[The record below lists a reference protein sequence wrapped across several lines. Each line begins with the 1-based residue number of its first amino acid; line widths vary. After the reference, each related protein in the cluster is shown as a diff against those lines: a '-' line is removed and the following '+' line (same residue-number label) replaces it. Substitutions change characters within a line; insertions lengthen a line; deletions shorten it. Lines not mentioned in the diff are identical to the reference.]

1 MKTILFKLLFLVA
14 LSPTIAFC
22 TNGDLPDNF
31 KGRHT
36 KEKKISKQYNVAADA
51 ILKINN
57 SYGNI
62 DLKTWD
68 QNRVSI
74 EVIIKTN
81 GNDEQKVQEKL
92 DEINVEFNQSSSGV
106 SARTIFKKE
115 NSSWLSTIF
124 GSSNNVNMEINYIV
138 RAPVKNNIDFSN
150 DYGHIFIDKL
160 TGNAKISC
168 DYGRLDIG
176 ELNGNNNQISFDYS
190 RNSRFGFINRGV
202 INADYSEFTVEDAR
216 SLEINAD
223 YTTSK
228 IRRVESLKFSCDYGS
243 LTVDKVKV
251 INGSG
256 DYLSTKIGDLYQSA
270 NLNFDY
276 GSASIGKVMKGAGE
290 IKINSDYTGLKIGY
304 DPAQAFRFAV
314 NTSYAGIN
322 GTDNFEVNKQNQS
335 STNRS
340 YSGYYLNNSGNG
352 NIVITSSY
360 GSVTFQ
366 KQ

>member
-1 MKTILFKLLFLVA
+1 MKTMLFKLLFLVA

-22 TNGDLPDNF
+22 TNGDSPDNF

-36 KEKKISKQYNVAADA
+36 REKKISKQYNVNADA

-62 DLKTWD
+62 DIKTWD
-68 QNRVSI
+68 QNRISI

-81 GNDEQKVQEKL
+81 GNDEQKVKEKL
-92 DEINVEFNQSSSGV
+92 DEINVEFNQTSSGV
-106 SARTIFKKE
+106 SARTIFRRE
-115 NSSWLSTIF
+115 NSSWLSNIF
-124 GSSNNVNMEINYIV
+124 GSSSNVNMEINYIV
-138 RAPVKNNIDFSN
+138 RAPATNNVDLSN

-160 TGNAKISC
+160 TGNARISC

-176 ELNGNNNQISFDYS
+176 ELHGNNNQINFDYS
-190 RNSRFGFINRGV
+190 RNSRFGYINRAV
-202 INADYSEFTVEDAR
+202 VNADYSEFTIEDAK

-223 YTTSK
+223 YTNSK

-243 LTVDKVKV
+243 LTVDKAKV

-256 DYLSTKIGDLYQSA
+256 DYLSTKIGELYQSA

-276 GSASIGKVMKGAGE
+276 GSASIERIMKGTGE
-290 IKINSDYTGLKIGY
+290 VKINSDYTGLKIGY
-304 DPAQAFRFAV
+304 DPAQAFRFTV
-314 NTSYAGIN
+314 NTSYAGVKGIE
-322 GTDNFEVNKQNQS
+322 NFEMNKQNQS
-335 STNRS
+335 SNKRD
-340 YSGYYLNNSGNG
+340 YSGYHLNNSGNG
-352 NIVITSSY
+352 NIIITSSY
-360 GSVTFQ
+360 GSVTFL

>member
-22 TNGDLPDNF
+22 TNGDLPDAF

-36 KEKKISKQYNVAADA
+36 REKKITKQFNVAPDA

-68 QNRVSI
+68 QNRVTI

-81 GNDEQKVQEKL
+81 GNDEQKVKEKL
-92 DEINVEFNQSSSGV
+92 DEINVEFNQTSAGV
-106 SARTIFKKE
+106 SAKTNFRKE
-115 NSSWLSTIF
+115 NSSWLSSIF
-124 GSSNNVNMEINYIV
+124 SSSNNVNMEINYII
-138 RAPVKNNIDFSN
+138 RAPVTNNVDLSN

-160 TGNAKISC
+160 SGNARISC

-176 ELNGNNNQISFDYS
+176 ELNGNNNQINFDYS
-190 RNSRFGFINRGV
+190 RNSRFGYINRAV
-202 INADYSEFTVEDAR
+202 INADYSEFSIDDAR
-216 SLEINAD
+216 SIDLNAD

-228 IRRVESLKFSCDYGS
+228 IKRVESLKFSCDYGS
-243 LTVDKVKV
+243 LSVDKVKV
-251 INGSG
+251 IEGSG
-256 DYLSTKIGDLYQSA
+256 DYLSTRIGDLYQSA

-276 GSASIGKVMKGAGE
+276 GSASIDKIMKGAGQ

-304 DPAQAFRFAV
+304 DPAQAFRFTV
-314 NTSYAGIN
+314 NTSYAGVKGI
-322 GTDNFEVNKQNQS
+322 DDFEVNKQNQS
-335 STNRS
+335 STS
-340 YSGYYLNNSGNG
+340 KSFSGHHLNSSGNG
-352 NIVITSSY
+352 NIIITSSY
-360 GSVTFQ
+360 GSVTFSRQ
-366 KQ
+366 

>member
-1 MKTILFKLLFLVA
+1 MKTILFKLLFITALLPTVA
-14 LSPTIAFC
+14 FSA
-22 TNGDLPDNF
+22 NGDSPDSL

-36 KEKKISKQYNVAADA
+36 REKKITKQYNVAEND

-68 QNRVSI
+68 QNKVSI
-74 EVIIKTN
+74 EVIIRTN
-81 GNDEQKVQEKL
+81 GNDEQKVKEKL
-92 DEINVEFNQSSSGV
+92 DEINVEFNQSSTGV
-106 SARTIFKKE
+106 SAKTIFRKD
-115 NSSWLSTIF
+115 NSSWISNLFDS
-124 GSSNNVNMEINYIV
+124 GNNVNMEINYIV
-138 RAPVKNNIDFSN
+138 RAPATNNIDFNN

-160 TGNAKISC
+160 SGNARISC

-176 ELNGNNNQISFDYS
+176 ELNGNNNQINFDYS

-202 INADYSEFTVEDAR
+202 INADYSEFTVEDAK
-216 SLEINAD
+216 SLDVNAD

-228 IRRVESLKFSCDYGS
+228 IKKVESLKFSCDYGS

-256 DYLSTKIGDLYQSA
+256 DYLSTKIGELFQSA

-276 GSASIGKVMKGAGE
+276 GSASIDKIMKGAGD
-290 IKINSDYTGLKIGY
+290 IKIKGDYTGLKIGY
-304 DPAQAFRFAV
+304 DPAQAFNFAV
-314 NTSYAGIN
+314 NTSYAGVK
-322 GTDNFEVNKQNQS
+322 GLDEFQVNKQNQS
-335 STNRS
+335 SSSKS
-340 YSGYYLNNSGNG
+340 YSGHHLNNSGKG
-352 NIVITSSY
+352 NIQITSSY